1 MDYSL
6 PDSSVHGILQTRI
19 LERVAMSSSWGFSQ
33 PRDQIHISSVSCIS
47 RRVLYHQLHL
57 GSPVY
62 DHTTMKQQSQ
72 DSNSGLS
79 TVNTFSLSLSLSLFL
94 SARITTLEELVSY
107 HPNTLLATSKVLT
120 KNYLA

>member
-1 MDYSL
+1 
-6 PDSSVHGILQTRI
+6 
-19 LERVAMSSSWGFSQ
+19 
-33 PRDQIHISSVSCIS
+33 
-47 RRVLYHQLHL
+47 
-57 GSPVY
+57 
-62 DHTTMKQQSQ
+62 MKQQSQ